1 MNKIKAL
8 AKKITRP
15 DGHVFMAR
23 SVTKKF
29 VEGPLA
35 DSMEDDKWY
44 DVHIV
49 KDAPIQPEINDK
61 KYIDLFVTDKNS
73 YTFLSS
79 SGFFPCPVVL
89 MPCQIPDAAEDI
101 GGEMCGKRL
110 EIRCI

>member
-1 MNKIKAL
+1 MNKIKTL

-35 DSMEDDKWY
+35 DSMEDGKWY

-49 KDAPIQPEINDK
+49 KDAPKQPELSNK
-61 KYIDLFVTDKNS
+61 KYIDLFVADKNCFIS
-73 YTFLSS
+73 TKRKY
-79 SGFFPCPVVL
+79 PAIVVKDV
-89 MPCQIPDAAEDI
+89 DALYQHE
-101 GGEMCGKRL
+101 
-110 EIRCI
+110 

>member
-1 MNKIKAL
+1 MNKIKTL
-8 AKKITRP
+8 AKKITRA

-49 KDAPIQPEINDK
+49 KDAPKQPALSDK
-61 KYIDLFVTDKNS
+61 KYIDLVVGDKDCFIS
-73 YTFLSS
+73 TKRKYPAIVVKSVDVLS
-79 SGFFPCPVVL
+79 
-89 MPCQIPDAAEDI
+89 QHD
-101 GGEMCGKRL
+101 
-110 EIRCI
+110 

>member
-8 AKKITRP
+8 AKKITRA

-35 DSMEDDKWY
+35 DSMEEGKWY

-49 KDAPIQPEINDK
+49 KDCAAQPAISEK
-61 KYIDLFVTDKNS
+61 KYIDLVVDDKDCFISTKRKYPAIVIKNVDV
-73 YTFLSS
+73 LS
-79 SGFFPCPVVL
+79 
-89 MPCQIPDAAEDI
+89 QHD
-101 GGEMCGKRL
+101 
-110 EIRCI
+110 

>member
-1 MNKIKAL
+1 MNKIKTL
-8 AKKITRP
+8 AKKITRA

-49 KDAPIQPEINDK
+49 KDAPEQPEISDK
-61 KYIDLFVTDKNS
+61 KYIDLFVADKNCFIS
-73 YTFLSS
+73 T
-79 SGFFPCPVVL
+79 
-89 MPCQIPDAAEDI
+89 
-101 GGEMCGKRL
+101 KRKYPAIIVKDVDTL
-110 EIRCI
+110 YQHD

>member
-8 AKKITRP
+8 AKKITRA

-35 DSMEDDKWY
+35 DSREEGKWY

-49 KDAPIQPEINDK
+49 KESDKLPAINEK
-61 KYIDLFVTDKNS
+61 KYIDLVVGDKDCYISTKRKYPAIVITYVTD
-73 YTFLSS
+73 LS
-79 SGFFPCPVVL
+79 
-89 MPCQIPDAAEDI
+89 QHD
-101 GGEMCGKRL
+101 
-110 EIRCI
+110 

>member
-8 AKKITRP
+8 AKKITRA

-35 DSMEDDKWY
+35 DSREEGKWY

-49 KDAPIQPEINDK
+49 KDGPEQPELSDK
-61 KYIDLFVTDKNS
+61 KYIDLFVADKNCFIS
-73 YTFLSS
+73 TKRKY
-79 SGFFPCPVVL
+79 PAIVVKDV
-89 MPCQIPDAAEDI
+89 DALYQHD
-101 GGEMCGKRL
+101 
-110 EIRCI
+110 

>member
-8 AKKITRP
+8 AKKVVMP

-35 DSMEDDKWY
+35 DSMEEGKWY

-49 KDAPIQPEINDK
+49 KDCATQPALSDK
-61 KYIDLFVTDKNS
+61 KYIDLEITNDKDCFISTKRKYPAIVIKNVDV
-73 YTFLSS
+73 LS
-79 SGFFPCPVVL
+79 
-89 MPCQIPDAAEDI
+89 QHD
-101 GGEMCGKRL
+101 
-110 EIRCI
+110 